1 MTPRHVLTLLALAW
15 LLAPLPVRAC
25 NIPVFRYALE
35 RWRHDRDEDRYQVTI
50 FHRGPLADDDRAA
63 VEELRAAGEGPKAS
77 ANVAAELVDV
87 AGPLDDAAR
96 KLWQAHSGRPLP
108 WMVVRFPDAA
118 DDQPPAWAGP
128 LSRDAV
134 RALVDSPARR
144 EIARRLLKGDSV
156 VWVLL
161 EGDAA
166 KTEDETPE
174 LLSGELKT
182 VEKTLKLPDGV
193 GEGESRLLSALPL
206 RIAFSV
212 LRVARADPAERMFVA
227 MLLGSQPEEAKGNGP
242 LVFPVFGRGRVLTAL
257 TFDALKEGAVKDTAS
272 FLCGDCSCLVKR
284 LNPGTD
290 LLMSA
295 DWDAILDNPAAAQPD
310 ATPAAGQSV
319 PIPGGSGRPAPPIEL
334 PPDPADEAGEPPV
347 RPSLMRTVLLA
358 AVAGAAVLVVVTGLL
373 LLRSRQ
379 RRGHGTAEG
388 GGR

>member
-1 MTPRHVLTLLALAW
+1 APPWRNCGPRAKGRKRPPTSRPSWSMSPARWTMPPASCGRPTPAGLCPGWGSASPTPPTTR
-15 LLAPLPVRAC
+15 R
-25 NIPVFRYALE
+25 R
-35 RWRHDRDEDRYQVTI
+35 
-50 FHRGPLADDDRAA
+50 RGPGRRAA
-63 VEELRAAGEGPKAS
+63 PRA
-77 ANVAAELVDV
+77 
-87 AGPLDDAAR
+87 
-96 KLWQAHSGRPLP
+96 
-108 WMVVRFPDAA
+108 
-118 DDQPPAWAGP
+118 
-128 LSRDAV
+128 
-134 RALVDSPARR
+134 RALSVPQPRR
-144 EIARRLLKGDSV
+144 EIARRLRKGDSV

-227 MLLGSQPEEAKGNGP
+227 MLLGSQPEEAKGSGP

-290 LLMSA
+290 LL
-295 DWDAILDNPAAAQPD
+295 
-310 ATPAAGQSV
+310 
-319 PIPGGSGRPAPPIEL
+319 
-334 PPDPADEAGEPPV
+334 
-347 RPSLMRTVLLA
+347 
-358 AVAGAAVLVVVTGLL
+358 
-373 LLRSRQ
+373 
-379 RRGHGTAEG
+379 
-388 GGR
+388 